1 MMKDRTIWFVGW
13 AMLMLTAVGVF
24 AGLLIPWGI
33 GLDFA
38 NFYDAGHKALAGQF
52 ADLYD
57 PFAQIEGQKPLSHM
71 SFFSAPLTSYLYA
84 PMAALPPRIALIL
97 FKMSG
102 TLALV
107 VALFLLYR
115 HLLPLSGG
123 SRRNHAVFFA
133 LFSTSVF
140 LFQPFWTIY
149 RIGGQT
155 TPWVFLIFV
164 LALIFYSRDEFIK
177 TALLYGLAVLIKPAF
192 APGAILMFVMSGA
205 RFRIAALLFGVAVAA
220 VSVFL
225 LGWQIHLEFVKKIL
239 SEAKGFSDPSN
250 NSSPFSFLEPWF
262 IDEVG
267 KRLPTNLADAARTTG
282 NILRL
287 ATALALLAGLWAALR
302 LPLAVAARRHTAFNA
317 SLLLSLILSP
327 VVWSHYLAMLFP
339 LLAICIAHR
348 HLLPKSARFVV
359 ALSILFSFLQN
370 RMIYRKIDAWIDFD
384 NVVDLAV
391 ASFFMSLPILLVLM
405 TMLIWHRAIGE
416 SLNSPLW
423 KSIGSKT

>member
-1 MMKDRTIWFVGW
+1 
-13 AMLMLTAVGVF
+13 MLLLTASFAF

-57 PFAQIEGQKPLSHM
+57 PFAQIDGKKPLGNM
-71 SFFSAPLTSYLYA
+71 SFFSAPLTSYLYT
-84 PMAALPPRIALIL
+84 PMAALPPRIALVL
-97 FKMSG
+97 FKISG

-123 SRRNHAVFFA
+123 SRRDHAVFFA

-164 LALIFYSRDEFIK
+164 LALISYSRDEFTK

-192 APGAILMFVMSGA
+192 APGAILMFVISGA
-205 RFRIAALLFGVAVAA
+205 RFRISALLFGAAVAA
-220 VSVFL
+220 VSVLL
-225 LGWQIHLEFVKKIL
+225 LGWQIHIEFVKKIL
-239 SEAKGFSDPSN
+239 SEAKIFSDPSN

-267 KRLPTNLADAARTTG
+267 KRLPTNLSDAARTTG

-302 LPLAVAARRHTAFNA
+302 LRLPVAARRHAAFHA
-317 SLLLSLILSP
+317 SLLVSLILSP

-339 LLAICIAHR
+339 LLAIFIAHH
-348 HLLPKSARFVV
+348 HLLPKGAKFVL
-359 ALSILFSFLQN
+359 ALAVFLSFLQN
-370 RMIYRKIDAWIDFD
+370 RLISRKIDAWVDFD
-384 NVVDLAV
+384 NFINLTLA
-391 ASFFMSLPILLVLM
+391 SLFMSLPILLVLM
-405 TMLIWHRAIGE
+405 TMLIWHRAIGQQ
-416 SLNSPLW
+416 LISPLW
-423 KSIGSKT
+423 SSIGSKT